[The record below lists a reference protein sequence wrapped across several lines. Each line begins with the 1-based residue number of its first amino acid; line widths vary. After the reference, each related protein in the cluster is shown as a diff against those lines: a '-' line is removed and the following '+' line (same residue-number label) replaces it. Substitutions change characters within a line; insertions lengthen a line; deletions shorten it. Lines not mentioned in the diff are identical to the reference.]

1 MTQQLCYD
9 ILLVM
14 NKDLQEYA
22 QKAFKIGQINGK
34 AFVIKN
40 YLENAFDC
48 IEFGDEL
55 NAKGYIKDAL
65 KDVEAISKLTKQI

>member
-1 MTQQLCYD
+1 
-9 ILLVM
+9 M

-40 YLENAFDC
+40 HLRNA
-48 IEFGDEL
+48 IERIDWDRL
-55 NAKGYIKDAL
+55 DAIGYINDAI
-65 KDVEAISKLTKQI
+65 KEVDEIAKLTKQI